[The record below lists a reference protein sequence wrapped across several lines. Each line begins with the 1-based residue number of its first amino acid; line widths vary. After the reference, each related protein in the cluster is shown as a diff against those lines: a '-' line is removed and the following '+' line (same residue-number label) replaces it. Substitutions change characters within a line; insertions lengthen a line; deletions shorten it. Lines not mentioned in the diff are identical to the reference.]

1 MVIQKVLGKKAD
13 FPGHLTVDIVSLE
26 WFERGKKILH
36 KKSASGR
43 EIVLKRINETT
54 ALEQDDVVFTDEQ
67 SIVVVDILACSVIR
81 IQPKTMYAMAQVVY
95 EIGNKHLPLFYQDDC
110 LLVPFEKPLFQ
121 VLQAAGF
128 EPIAETAKLLHTL
141 KTTVAPHGHHSSN
154 PSLFS
159 RILQMT
165 QNG

>member
-1 MVIQKVLGKKAD
+1 MVIQKVLGKKVD
-13 FPGHLTVDIVSLE
+13 FPGHLAVDLVSLE
-26 WFERGKKILH
+26 WFETGKKILH
-36 KKSASGR
+36 KRSALGK

-54 ALEQDDVVFTDEQ
+54 ALEQDDVVYADEQ
-67 SIVVVDILACSVIR
+67 TICVIDIQPCSIIR

-95 EIGNKHLPLFYQDDC
+95 EIGNKHLPLFFQDGA

-128 EPIAETAKLLHTL
+128 EPAAETGQLLHSL
-141 KTTVAPHGHHSSN
+141 KTTVAPHGHGSSN
-154 PSLFS
+154 TSLFS

>member
-1 MVIQKVLGKKAD
+1 MLGKKAD
-13 FPGHLTVDIVSLE
+13 FPPHFVVDTVSLE
-26 WFERGKKILH
+26 WFETGKKILH
-36 KKSASGR
+36 KRSALGK
-43 EIVLKRINETT
+43 EIVLKRINETA
-54 ALEQDDVVFTDEQ
+54 ALEQDDVVNSDEQ
-67 SIVVVDILACSVIR
+67 TICVINILPCNVIR

-128 EPIAETAKLLHTL
+128 EPIAETAKLLHPL
-141 KTTVAPHGHHSSN
+141 KTTVAPHGHGNNN

>member
-1 MVIQKVLGKKAD
+1 MVIQKVLGKKWD
-13 FPGHLTVDIVSLE
+13 YPSHLVVDTLSLE
-26 WFERGKKILH
+26 WFETGKKILH
-36 KKSASGR
+36 KRSALGK

-54 ALEQDDVVFTDEQ
+54 ALEQDDVVFADDQ
-67 SIVVVDILACSVIR
+67 HLIVIDILPCSTIR

-95 EIGNKHLPLFYQDDC
+95 EIGNKHLPLFYQDDA

-128 EPIAETAKLLHTL
+128 EPKAETAKLLHPL
-141 KTTVAPHGHHSSN
+141 KTTVAPHGHGNNN